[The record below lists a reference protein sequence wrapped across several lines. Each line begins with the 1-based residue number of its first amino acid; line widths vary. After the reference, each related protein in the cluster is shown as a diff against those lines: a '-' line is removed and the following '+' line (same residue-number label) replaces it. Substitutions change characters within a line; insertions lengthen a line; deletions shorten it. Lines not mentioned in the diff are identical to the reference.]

1 MRRSVGAVLLTLVL
15 SFATSAIAAEL
26 PDYLPTE
33 TIAAIGVEGLGQH
46 EAKAQP
52 FIDEWNRLN
61 LSELLE
67 AAFADQAEEELP
79 DVAMP
84 DFDFDADLLDFL
96 GREAWVV
103 VSASSFNPL
112 PAVTLLARVTTEGM
126 AAVTGILDSFDSE
139 GEVTTMSEGGIE
151 FNVIIPSGDEAMVP
165 AVAYATF
172 EDVVLVSSN
181 PDVARG
187 VLRRYQGANEPSL
200 ATNTGFQATV
210 GAVQPGNSYF
220 YLDLAAGT
228 EVAAPFAAGMDFD
241 ALVARVSAAATT
253 AGVYGVVTR
262 IGEDGITSE
271 TTRVL
276 GDRSGDPLLY
286 DAMAGGAPVSDGVLS
301 FTPPTALGV
310 TATSTDISGWW
321 DWLGDVVASEPS
333 IGITDLSEMIEMS
346 VGLDPDTT
354 LFAWMGEEFGTITL
368 GYGTASAMPTQL
380 ENPLGDSVYLI
391 ETTDEAAA
399 DAGLT
404 QLFSLLA
411 GFSSSFMDPMGE
423 GAAVTPERRDVS
435 GVSVTDWTLTD
446 GFTLSTAV
454 TGGYALVATTPESMD
469 AVLAARA
476 GGAGLSN
483 ALAPLVQRVPQ
494 GARSFALSN
503 DQAALAFANESLVD
517 QFGMMS
523 GMMGGDIDFD
533 AVEAATSALGE
544 FLEFA
549 TERFGSTVGYTQVNG
564 QVVRGQSFSSV
575 TW

>member
-1 MRRSVGAVLLTLVL
+1 MRRSALAVLLSLTLSL
-15 SFATSAIAAEL
+15 AASAVAAEL
-26 PDYLPTE
+26 PDYLPAE
-33 TIAAIGVEGLGQH
+33 AIAAIGVEGLAQH

-61 LSELLE
+61 LSELLQ

-84 DFDFDADLLDFL
+84 DLEAGLLDLLGL
-96 GREAWVV
+96 EAWVV

-112 PAVTLLARVTTEGM
+112 PAVTVLARVTPDGM
-126 AAVTGILDSFDSE
+126 AAATAILDSFDSE
-139 GEVTTMSEGGIE
+139 GEVTAMSEGGIE
-151 FNVIIPSGDEAMVP
+151 FNVLVPSGEEELVP

-187 VLRRYQGANEPSL
+187 VLRRFQGANEPSL
-200 ATNTGFQATV
+200 ATNSGFQATV
-210 GAVQPGNSYF
+210 GTVQPGNSYF

-228 EVAAPFAAGMDFD
+228 EVAAPFAAGMGFD
-241 ALVARVSAAATT
+241 ALVARVSAAART

-262 IGEDGITSE
+262 IEEDGIASE
-271 TTRVL
+271 STRVL

-286 DAMAGGAPVSDGVLS
+286 DALAGGTPVSDEVLS

-310 TATSTDISGWW
+310 SATSTNIPGWW
-321 DWLGDVVASEPS
+321 DWLGDVVASEPA
-333 IGITDLSEMIEMS
+333 IGITDLSEMVEMS
-346 VGLDPDTT
+346 VGLDPDAT
-354 LFAWMGEEFGTITL
+354 LFDWMGDEFATITL
-368 GYGTASAMPTQL
+368 GYGSASAMPTQL

-404 QLFSLLA
+404 QLLSLVA
-411 GFSSSFMDPMGE
+411 GFSSSFMDPTGE
-423 GAAVTPERRDVS
+423 GAAVAPEQREVS
-435 GVSVTDWTLTD
+435 GVTVTDWTLTE
-446 GFTLSTAV
+446 GFTISTAV
-454 TGGYALVATTPESMD
+454 TGGYALVATTPESID

-483 ALAPLVQRVPQ
+483 ALAPLVRRVPQ
-494 GARSFALSN
+494 GARSFALSD
-503 DQAALAFANESLVD
+503 DQAALAFASESLVD

-544 FLEFA
+544 FMDFA
-549 TERFGSTVGYTQVNG
+549 TERFGSTVGYSQVDG